1 MIRGGAAVVGLLGLA
16 GCAAATAPGGGTC
29 PVSGSANWAA
39 WINAMPGPGTG
50 RPRLIVKGDVTV
62 PTGGWTLKLEQ
73 GPLAES
79 DPPVQTME
87 LRATPPSGMATQAI
101 VTQEVRAELPALPR
115 YGSVVIRCG
124 SETLATI
131 SPVEKVY

>member
-1 MIRGGAAVVGLLGLA
+1 MIRAAAALASLLGVA
-16 GCAAATAPGGGTC
+16 GCATAAAPGEGPC
-29 PVSGSANWAA
+29 PITESKEWGA
-39 WINAMPGPGTG
+39 WINAMPGPGSG
-50 RPRLIVKGDVTV
+50 RPRLIVKGNVTV

-87 LRATPPSGMATQAI
+87 LLATPPSGMATQAI

-131 SPVEKVY
+131 RDVERVY

>member
-1 MIRGGAAVVGLLGLA
+1 MIRAGAGLAALAGLA
-16 GCAAATAPGGGTC
+16 GCAAATAPAGGGC
-29 PVSGSANWAA
+29 PVSDSKNWAA
-39 WINAMPGPGTG
+39 WINAMPGPGAG
-50 RPRLIVKGDVTV
+50 RPRLIVKGEVTV
-62 PTGGWTLKLEQ
+62 PTGGWTLALEQ

-87 LRATPPSGMATQAI
+87 LRAEAPSGMATQAI

-124 SETLATI
+124 AETLATI
-131 SPVEKVY
+131 SPVETVY